1 MKEGEKREALLQKI
15 LGRIRQA
22 ADIRYDIVSNGWYAA
37 ASEGGEICRADF
49 ASWFI
54 LKVLRIS
61 DTLDYWQTTGTAG
74 DHMVRTPAGTG
85 YGYTTVGSL
94 GFRKN
99 QCPEMLLQKCLDFR
113 DSTGI
118 RILSSGAGSTKSSFT
133 GTVRHL
139 WLCWKCS
146 ENAGIRRWCPT
157 PWNSGARRFQRPET
171 RPFTTKT
178 YGTTKRIS
186 SSRNAGTL
194 LWRIILITAVKFYSK
209 MKTPTQKHYF
219 GNDSSLLSSKYR
231 LVNPNLR

>member
-1 MKEGEKREALLQKI
+1 MA
-15 LGRIRQA
+15 
-22 ADIRYDIVSNGWYAA
+22 GWFAV
-37 ASEGGEICRADF
+37 ASEGGEICRANF
-49 ASWFI
+49 ASWVI
-54 LKVLRIS
+54 LKVQRNGSAVPLIIGK
-61 DTLDYWQTTGTAG
+61 LLVLLEI
-74 DHMVRTPAGTG
+74 HMVRTPAGTG
-85 YGYTTVGSL
+85 YGYTTVVGSL

-99 QCPEMLLQKCLDFR
+99 QCSEMLTLLQKCWDFR

-118 RILSSGAGSTKSSFT
+118 RILSSGAGSTKSIFT
-133 GTVRHL
+133 GTVQHL

-209 MKTPTQKHYF
+209 MKTPTQKIF
-219 GNDSSLLSSKYR
+219 
-231 LVNPNLR
+231 